1 MMQKEN
7 KVVNLYDIQL
17 FNSEGDRLKV
27 NQVRI
32 GNKRYIIEGV
42 DSETGNWCK
51 FIAIKIAEKLFLS
64 EEKTQIYIL
73 DGEKREYL
81 LQCLKNEFGEKLLF
95 KDSRNAYEMS
105 EVLTFIKNS
114 EYLYIEYIEGK
125 KIKSLRL
132 TKDKIEA
139 VESIDENEFLLVW
152 HDKKIDQIGRKIG
165 IRIIEDK
172 FKY

>member
-1 MMQKEN
+1 MQNEN
-7 KVVNLYDIQL
+7 KVVNLYDIQV

-32 GNKRYIIEGV
+32 GKKRYIIEGV

-64 EEKTQIYIL
+64 EEETQIYIL

-95 KDSRNAYEMS
+95 KDSRDTYDMS

-114 EYLYIEYIEGK
+114 EYLYIEYIDGK
-125 KIKSLRL
+125 RIKALRL

-152 HDKKIDQIGRKIG
+152 HDNKVDHMGRKIG

>member
-1 MMQKEN
+1 MQNEN

-27 NQVRI
+27 DQVRI

-73 DGEKREYL
+73 DGKKSEYL
-81 LQCLKNEFGEKLLF
+81 L
-95 KDSRNAYEMS
+95 
-105 EVLTFIKNS
+105 
-114 EYLYIEYIEGK
+114 
-125 KIKSLRL
+125 
-132 TKDKIEA
+132 
-139 VESIDENEFLLVW
+139 
-152 HDKKIDQIGRKIG
+152 
-165 IRIIEDK
+165 
-172 FKY
+172 

>member
-1 MMQKEN
+1 M
-7 KVVNLYDIQL
+7 
-17 FNSEGDRLKV
+17 S
-27 NQVRI
+27 
-32 GNKRYIIEGV
+32 
-42 DSETGNWCK
+42 
-51 FIAIKIAEKLFLS
+51 
-64 EEKTQIYIL
+64 IL

-95 KDSRNAYEMS
+95 KDSRDAYDMS
-105 EVLTFIKNS
+105 EVLAFIKNS
-114 EYLYIEYIEGK
+114 EYLYIEYIDGK
-125 KIKSLRL
+125 KIKALRL

-139 VESIDENEFLLVW
+139 VESIEENEFLLVW

>member
-1 MMQKEN
+1 MQNEN
-7 KVVNLYDIQL
+7 KVVNLYDIQV

-64 EEKTQIYIL
+64 EEETQIYIL

-95 KDSRNAYEMS
+95 KDSRDAYDMS
-105 EVLTFIKNS
+105 EVLEFIKNS
-114 EYLYIEYIEGK
+114 EYLYIEYIDGK

-139 VESIDENEFLLVW
+139 VESIEENEFLLVW
-152 HDKKIDQIGRKIG
+152 HDKKIDLMGRKIG
-165 IRIIEDK
+165 VRIIEDK

>member
-1 MMQKEN
+1 M
-7 KVVNLYDIQL
+7 
-17 FNSEGDRLKV
+17 
-27 NQVRI
+27 
-32 GNKRYIIEGV
+32 
-42 DSETGNWCK
+42 
-51 FIAIKIAEKLFLS
+51 
-64 EEKTQIYIL
+64 

-95 KDSRNAYEMS
+95 KDSRSAYDMS

>member
-1 MMQKEN
+1 MQNKN

-32 GNKRYIIEGV
+32 GKKRYIVEGV

-64 EEKTQIYIL
+64 EEETQIYVL

-95 KDSRNAYEMS
+95 KDSRNTYEMS
-105 EVLTFIKNS
+105 EVLGFIKNS
-114 EYLYIEYIEGK
+114 EYLYIEYIDGK

-139 VESIDENEFLLVW
+139 VESIEENGFLLVW
-152 HDKKIDQIGRKIG
+152 HDKKIDLMGRKIG
-165 IRIIEDK
+165 VRIIEDK

>member
-1 MMQKEN
+1 MQNKN
-7 KVVNLYDIQL
+7 KVVNLYDIQV

-32 GNKRYIIEGV
+32 GKKRYIIEGV

-64 EEKTQIYIL
+64 EEETQIYIL

-95 KDSRNAYEMS
+95 KDSRDTYDMS
-105 EVLTFIKNS
+105 EVLAFIKNS
-114 EYLYIEYIEGK
+114 EYLYIEYIDGK
-125 KIKSLRL
+125 KIKALRL
-132 TKDKIEA
+132 TKDKIET

>member
-1 MMQKEN
+1 MQNEK
-7 KVVNLYDIQL
+7 KVVNLYDIQV

-32 GNKRYIIEGV
+32 GKKRYIIEGV
-42 DSETGNWCK
+42 DRETGNWCK

-64 EEKTQIYIL
+64 EEETQIYIL
-73 DGEKREYL
+73 DGEKREYF

-95 KDSRNAYEMS
+95 KDSRDTYDMS
-105 EVLTFIKNS
+105 EVLAFIKNS
-114 EYLYIEYIEGK
+114 EYLYIEYIDGK

-139 VESIDENEFLLVW
+139 VESIEENGFLLVW
-152 HDKKIDQIGRKIG
+152 HDKKIDLMGRKIG
-165 IRIIEDK
+165 VRIIEDK